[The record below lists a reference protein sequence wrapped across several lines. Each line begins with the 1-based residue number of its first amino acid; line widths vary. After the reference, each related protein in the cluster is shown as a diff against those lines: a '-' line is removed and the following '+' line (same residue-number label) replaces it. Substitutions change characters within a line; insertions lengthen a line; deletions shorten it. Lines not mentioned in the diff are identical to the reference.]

1 VNPISE
7 VTRLGHSVGA
17 KVIIDGVSYAPH
29 HWPDLSSF
37 EADAY
42 CFSTYKTYATHLGIM
57 YVAPDFM
64 DQLAPQ
70 CHFFNVG
77 KPWSRLDAAGPDH
90 ASIAAL
96 AGLGEFYQTLHAH
109 HFGKSDQP
117 LHISEIIR
125 IAQQEYQTEMERDSI
140 VSALVKKVKA
150 GRRFVRVA
158 PNTFA
163 LKNEI

>member
-1 VNPISE
+1 MDTFEKLLDLQKDLLQSQLKTIY
-7 VTRLGHSVGA
+7 RYQQQGGSV
-17 KVIIDGVSYAPH
+17 KKKIKRTSKLDIV
-29 HWPDLSSF
+29 
-37 EADAY
+37 AD
-42 CFSTYKTYATHLGIM
+42 I
-57 YVAPDFM
+57 
-64 DQLAPQ
+64 LA
-70 CHFFNVG
+70 
-77 KPWSRLDAAGPDH
+77 S
-90 ASIAAL
+90 
-96 AGLGEFYQTLHAH
+96 
-109 HFGKSDQP
+109 SDQP